1 MALEETAAGCFSDL
15 TIDRLLVGE
24 LRGTPEQDAVV
35 GHLATCATC
44 RERRAVLEHAQLN
57 PPPVR
62 VAAHA
67 PRASWRRTAPLSA
80 ALVAA
85 GVAALFVVRRQ
96 TPPPATAGAHDE
108 QLKGGGL
115 VAEAVVRRADTGRVE
130 PLAAG
135 DELRAGDA
143 LRFRVRTPRAGYL
156 VVLGV
161 DARGAVSRY
170 VPLAGTAARLAGPG
184 EITPEGSVV
193 LDGTEGREQIVFA
206 LCDTPAAA
214 EAVAGAAARA
224 ARAGADLGALDVPCA
239 QARVVYRKA
248 RAP

>member
-1 MALEETAAGCFSDL
+1 MGLEETAVGCFSDL

-24 LRGTPEQDAVV
+24 LRGKPEQDAVL

-57 PPPVR
+57 PPPER
-62 VAAHA
+62 VVARA
-67 PRASWRRTAPLSA
+67 PRGAWRRPVPLTA

-85 GVAALFVVRRQ
+85 SVAALFVVRRQ
-96 TPPPATAGAHDE
+96 ASPPAGVGAHDE
-108 QLKGGGL
+108 QLKGGSL
-115 VAEAVVRRADTGRVE
+115 VAEAVVRHADTGRVE
-130 PLAAG
+130 PVAAG

-143 LRFRVRTPRAGYL
+143 IRFRVRTPRAGYL

-161 DARGAVSRY
+161 DAHGEVSRY
-170 VPLAGTAARLAGPG
+170 VPPAGTAARLAGPG

-193 LDGTEGREQIVFA
+193 LDGIEGREQIVFA
-206 LCDTPAAA
+206 LCDSSSAA
-214 EAVAGAAARA
+214 EAVAGAVGRA
-224 ARAGADLGALDVPCA
+224 ARAGGDVGALDVPCT
-239 QARVVYRKA
+239 QARVAYRKA